1 MVSGRSPWGPATPSD
16 RNFRKYINNPDFLLE
31 VLPISRSFNE
41 ILKQIFHL
49 RESARISLSRLRE
62 EIINLDTFYSSE
74 ADLCNASEST
84 RGSAHKHITYPPHQA
99 MAGYACAEV
108 SRWSSDSSADKG
120 PPKSQ
125 RDYRSSA
132 PTIQQ
137 PGDIVQVERTSSHLR
152 LYEDGRSLSRAPL
165 SRCSTCSFSEC
176 DGPITPE
183 TRPHEPMINSYD
195 LFDLKGI
202 MFYSLPPP
210 SYIHPEYLYD
220 VRLILLTRMNL
231 LTKFFYKIC
240 LPLLSPKTGMDSVI
254 PNYVDTGGMMQSV
267 WTI

>member
-49 RESARISLSRLRE
+49 RESARISLSRLKE
-62 EIINLDTFYSSE
+62 EIINLDTFYPSE
-74 ADLCNASEST
+74 ADLCNASENT
-84 RGSAHKHITYPPHQA
+84 QEPAHKHITYPSHQA
-99 MAGYACAEV
+99 MANYACAEV
-108 SRWSSDSSADKG
+108 SDWSSDSSADNG
-120 PPKSQ
+120 PSKSQ

-132 PTIQQ
+132 AAVQQ
-137 PGDIVQVERTSSHLR
+137 PGDIAQVGRTSSHLR
-152 LYEDGRSLSRAPL
+152 IYDDGRSVSRAPL

-176 DGPITPE
+176 SGPITPE
-183 TRPHEPMINSYD
+183 TRPYEPMIDSHD
-195 LFDLKGI
+195 LFDQKGI

-220 VRLILLTRMNL
+220 VRLILLRRMNL
-231 LTKFFYKIC
+231 LTKFFTRFVFHYFSRKLERI
-240 LPLLSPKTGMDSVI
+240 LSIQIMWI
-254 PNYVDTGGMMQSV
+254 LEE
-267 WTI
+267 